1 VLTLNANN
9 IKPKCDMVLYANNLF
24 ILDWLSP
31 NTVPIISEKNEL
43 NNKLAVQVIFVPRY
57 ILPV

>member
-1 VLTLNANN
+1 MLILNANN
-9 IKPKCDMVLYANNLF
+9 IKPKWDMVLYANNLF

-31 NTVPIISEKNEL
+31 KTVPIISEKNEL
-43 NNKLAVQVIFVPRY
+43 NNKLAVQVIFVPIY